1 MSKLSPWH
9 TAHRVAMWGIRLL
22 PLPLGRLGFRAYHKL
37 LRTRR
42 WSYLGRSYFG
52 ATFDCDLHDLIQ
64 RMIFYFGVW
73 EPDISRVIEDTL
85 RPGDVFVD
93 AGANI
98 GYDAL
103 LAAGRVGAHG
113 RVVAIEASTRTF
125 ALLQRNLALNAA
137 DNVRAVKAAV
147 ADRAGTLELYEQ
159 DAGNIGA
166 ATTLASRGGTRLETV
181 DALPLTSILTT
192 DEIAR
197 LRLLKMDIEGAEPA
211 ILRAI
216 IADVSR
222 FSPDMEIIVEASPQ
236 DDASWQQ
243 VFEEMKANGFAA
255 YEIANSYEIGW
266 YLGWRRPA
274 PLRKIDTMTRGQQDL
289 LFSRRK
295 RAT

>member
-1 MSKLSPWH
+1 MSKRSLWH
-9 TAHRVAMWGIRLL
+9 VAHRVVMWGIRLL
-22 PLPLGRLGFRAYHKL
+22 PLPLGRLGLRAYHKL
-37 LRTRR
+37 LRTHR

-52 ATFDCDLHDLIQ
+52 ATFSCDLHDLIQ

-85 RPGDVFVD
+85 RPGDVFADV
-93 AGANI
+93 GANI

-103 LAAGRVGAHG
+103 LAAKRVGAKG
-113 RVVAIEASTRTF
+113 CVVAIEASTRTF
-125 ALLQRNLALNAA
+125 ALLERNLALNAA
-137 DNVRAVKAAV
+137 ANVRAVKAAV

-159 DAGNIGA
+159 DTGNIGA
-166 ATTLASRGGTRLETV
+166 ATTLASRGGTRIETV
-181 DALPLTSILTT
+181 DAQPLTSILTP

-216 IADVSR
+216 IADLSR

-236 DDASWQQ
+236 DDASWDQ

-255 YEIANSYEIGW
+255 YEIANSYQVDW
-266 YLGWRRPA
+266 YLGWRRPT

-289 LFSRRK
+289 LFSRRQ